1 MGGMDNGDSNVKCVD
16 DEVLSNGCNNE
27 SEENREN
34 VNSVDDEDF
43 PVKMPPKR
51 TSTSAAPTMTE
62 AAIRQLIT
70 DGVTAALEAQA
81 AAMANADNPN
91 RTKRNSCSK
100 KRKLQ
105 RIHKLSTFLLQCNC
119 AEENRV
125 TFATGTLT
133 DDALSWW
140 NAYAQPIGI
149 EQANRI
155 AWTELKRLL
164 TNKYCP
170 RTEIKKMEDE
180 FYGLTVNGSDLKTY
194 IRRFQELAVLCPNM
208 VPNTEKLMEAFI
220 GGLPQSIEG
229 NVTASK
235 PQTLEEATNIA
246 HRLMDQIIKRNSVQE
261 TNDHK
266 RKFDDKRNTTNNN
279 NYPNNSNNNNYSNNR
294 NNNNYPNDRNNN
306 NHSNNRNNNNYP
318 DNRNNNSR
326 NNDHHQQQNG
336 SQETFKAN
344 GNHGYNGPHPLCRKY
359 CNNGYEDN
367 RVNPKGVDVSKDA
380 VKQSVKDQTVIVVE
394 KEDNE
399 KLAKSGPES
408 VGNGDVRNGCL
419 KNDSVVDEKNVSY
432 VKAALAKKND
442 VSRNFIEKPT
452 EVDEDGNEYMTVYE
466 LSLATSG
473 ISALASRLGKPLVMD
488 NVTAEICKT
497 GVGRLRYARVL
508 VEVPVTKCIPGEI
521 EVVFRDKDKVEVS
534 RKKANIKFDW
544 IPPRCSNCC
553 VFGHELKTCGKIDSE
568 VAFKIDFEKANGQA
582 KVKENEGDGIR
593 NDEFIEVKHKKDF
606 GMRIKQQQRPSKQ
619 PHKQGMFGQKEK
631 LVSQFIFQKKNM
643 EVQVG
648 LALGLEL
655 ASRLSL
661 GLRLEL

>member
-1 MGGMDNGDSNVKCVD
+1 
-16 DEVLSNGCNNE
+16 
-27 SEENREN
+27 
-34 VNSVDDEDF
+34 
-43 PVKMPPKR
+43 MPPKR
-51 TSTSAAPTMTE
+51 SSTSATPTMTQD
-62 AAIRQLIT
+62 AIRQQIV
-70 DGVTAALEAQA
+70 DGITAALEAQA

-91 RTKRNSCSK
+91 RNTGPREIPVAKRGNYKEFISCQPFYFNGTEGATGLIRWFERTESVFS
-100 KRKLQ
+100 R
-105 RIHKLSTFLLQCNC
+105 SNC

-344 GNHGYNGPHPLCRKY
+344 GNRGYNGPHPLCRK
-359 CNNGYEDN
+359 CTLHHTGPCTVRCQNCHKVGH
-367 RVNPKGVDVSKDA
+367 
-380 VKQSVKDQTVIVVE
+380 QT
-394 KEDNE
+394 
-399 KLAKSGPES
+399 
-408 VGNGDVRNGCL
+408 RNCR
-419 KNDSVVDEKNVSY
+419 S
-432 VKAALAKKND
+432 
-442 VSRNFIEKPT
+442 
-452 EVDEDGNEYMTVYE
+452 
-466 LSLATSG
+466 
-473 ISALASRLGKPLVMD
+473 
-488 NVTAEICKT
+488 
-497 GVGRLRYARVL
+497 
-508 VEVPVTKCIPGEI
+508 
-521 EVVFRDKDKVEVS
+521 
-534 RKKANIKFDW
+534 
-544 IPPRCSNCC
+544 
-553 VFGHELKTCGKIDSE
+553 
-568 VAFKIDFEKANGQA
+568 
-582 KVKENEGDGIR
+582 
-593 NDEFIEVKHKKDF
+593 
-606 GMRIKQQQRPSKQ
+606 
-619 PHKQGMFGQKEK
+619 
-631 LVSQFIFQKKNM
+631 
-643 EVQVG
+643 
-648 LALGLEL
+648 
-655 ASRLSL
+655 
-661 GLRLEL
+661 